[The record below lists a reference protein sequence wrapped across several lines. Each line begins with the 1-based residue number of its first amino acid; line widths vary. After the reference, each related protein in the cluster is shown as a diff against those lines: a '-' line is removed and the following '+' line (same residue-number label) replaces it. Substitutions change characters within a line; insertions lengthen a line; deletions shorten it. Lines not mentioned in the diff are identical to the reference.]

1 MHQIFF
7 GEKTFIDVDRLINS
21 FRKLFECVDPA
32 LFPAQQHHI
41 KRSDLDLGG
50 SFPQALPK

>member
-21 FRKLFECVDPA
+21 FRKLFVCVDPA